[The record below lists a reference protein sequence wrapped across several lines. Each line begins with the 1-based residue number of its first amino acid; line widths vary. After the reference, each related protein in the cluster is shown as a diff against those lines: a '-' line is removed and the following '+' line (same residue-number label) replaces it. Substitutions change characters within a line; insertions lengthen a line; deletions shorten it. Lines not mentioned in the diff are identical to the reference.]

1 MVRWVEHSSY
11 MTGRTNPEDPKDE
24 KYRTEQ
30 EGKIRILVGRMGIVL
45 GGIHSII
52 HPVNIIHIEKI
63 SIKYA
68 HEYVGC

>member
-1 MVRWVEHSSY
+1 

-30 EGKIRILVGRMGIVL
+30 EGKIRILVGRMGDCA

-52 HPVNIIHIEKI
+52 HPVNIIHRKNINKI
-63 SIKYA
+63 CTRMWDADNS
-68 HEYVGC
+68 VRG